1 MEEIGF
7 LFGAASGIG
16 KATYQKIR
24 NTYPELKL
32 IILDKSPVDL
42 LNKKDEFYQLDL
54 SDFENAKK
62 FIKLKINNQ
71 KLVVKFIINT
81 IGYQENVTIDNIDY
95 MQWDKMYNATVK
107 SIFFIEREIIKLMKL
122 TPINNQSIV
131 NVTSIHT
138 EIIRDIVHYSSSKSA
153 IKMISKELAYQLASC
168 NIRVNCVEPGSI
180 DTPLLRKDLN
190 NNELI
195 NEAAMNIPMK
205 RHGKPD
211 EVADLILF
219 LISDHAKYITGESI
233 VIDGGL
239 SLII

>member
-1 MEEIGF
+1 
-7 LFGAASGIG
+7 
-16 KATYQKIR
+16 
-24 NTYPELKL
+24 
-32 IILDKSPVDL
+32 
-42 LNKKDEFYQLDL
+42 
-54 SDFENAKK
+54 
-62 FIKLKINNQ
+62 
-71 KLVVKFIINT
+71 
-81 IGYQENVTIDNIDY
+81 

>member
-1 MEEIGF
+1 M
-7 LFGAASGIG
+7 
-16 KATYQKIR
+16 
-24 NTYPELKL
+24 
-32 IILDKSPVDL
+32 
-42 LNKKDEFYQLDL
+42 
-54 SDFENAKK
+54 
-62 FIKLKINNQ
+62 
-71 KLVVKFIINT
+71 
-81 IGYQENVTIDNIDY
+81 
-95 MQWDKMYNATVK
+95 
-107 SIFFIEREIIKLMKL
+107 
-122 TPINNQSIV
+122 
-131 NVTSIHT
+131 
-138 EIIRDIVHYSSSKSA
+138 
-153 IKMISKELAYQLASC
+153 AYQLASC

>member
-1 MEEIGF
+1 MQEIGF

-16 KATYQKIR
+16 KATYMKIR
-24 NTYPELKL
+24 KNHPELKL

-42 LNKKDEFYQLDL
+42 LDGKDEFYQLDL
-54 SDFENAKK
+54 SNFENAKK
-62 FIKLKINNQ
+62 FIELKINNQ
-71 KLVVKFIINT
+71 KLPVRFIINT
-81 IGYQENVTIDNIDY
+81 VGYQENATIDDIDY
-95 MQWDKMYNATVK
+95 VQWDNMYNTTVK

-122 TPINNQSIV
+122 NPINNQSII

-138 EIIRDIVHYSSSKSA
+138 EIVRDIVHYSSSKSA
-153 IKMISKELAYQLASC
+153 IKMISKELAYQLASY

-190 NNELI
+190 NNKLI

-219 LISDHAKYITGESI
+219 LVSNHARYITGESI

>member
-1 MEEIGF
+1 MQEIGF

-16 KATYQKIR
+16 KSTYKKIR
-24 NTYPELKL
+24 ENYPELKL
-32 IILDKSPVDL
+32 IILDKLPVDL
-42 LNKKDEFYQLDL
+42 LDENDEFYQVDL

-62 FIKLKINNQ
+62 FIELKINSQ
-71 KLVVKFIINT
+71 KLSVKFIINT
-81 IGYQENVTIDNIDY
+81 VGYQENVTIDNIDY
-95 MQWDKMYNATVK
+95 EQWDKMYNATVK
-107 SIFFIEREIIKLMKL
+107 SIFFVEREIIKLMKL
-122 TPINNQSIV
+122 TLINNQSIV

-153 IKMISKELAYQLASC
+153 IKMISKELAYQLASYD
-168 NIRVNCVEPGSI
+168 IRVNCVEPGSI

-190 NNELI
+190 NDELI
-195 NEAAMNIPMK
+195 NEAAMNVPMK
-205 RHGKPD
+205 RHGTPD

-219 LISDHAKYITGESI
+219 LVSDHARYITGESI